1 MWKDS
6 PTREDQMGKQARFTS
21 KKIFFDKNTD
31 FPELPGVYKFY
42 NSEHKI
48 IYIGKAKN
56 IKKRVKSYLNLRKGE
71 GKRITKLKSSIK
83 YIETIITKTESD
95 ALILEQG
102 LISKKRPQFNIQFRD
117 DKSYPAIHLSTSK
130 DYPAIYVS
138 RQKDPESTIF
148 GPFANV
154 GAMRLNVSLIRSL
167 FKLRNCKDINFKNRS
182 RPCIEYQMNRC
193 TAPCVGNISK
203 EDYAFEVQ
211 NAINFLSGDTKNIIL
226 DLQEKMDSYSKKK
239 DYERAAIYRDKVQS
253 IRDTQKR
260 QNVLTGFNDLDVLI
274 VKRNRFNC
282 CLSLLRVEDGWI
294 TSSQNFY
301 PNSQDNITDQ
311 ELLSVF
317 LESYVI
323 DNTARKKINL
333 LFKGE
338 ILKETRDFLARLKSP
353 KIIIHKPNK
362 QNKNLIDI
370 CSSQAEDALSRN
382 NNYSWIQSC
391 FDSLANFLQIE
402 TINKIEGFDISH
414 TSGKNVSASCVSVTK
429 DGPNKK
435 NYRVMNIKKDSNNDY
450 LALSEA
456 IQRRCKNLQKN
467 NLDIPEV
474 ILIDGGKGQL
484 NTVKKYLDKKIS
496 EDIKFIS
503 ISKGPNRN
511 QKYDFLHDGKNSH
524 ELNNSAEILKILQL
538 VRNESHRF
546 AINHHR
552 KRRSKDLLSSSL
564 DRIDGLGPKLKL
576 NLIRYFGGIDKVCEA
591 TLDDLKCVPGI
602 GENKAKK
609 IHSYLKNN

>member
-1 MWKDS
+1 MKHFL
-6 PTREDQMGKQARFTS
+6 TREDQMEKQAQFTN
-21 KKIFFDKNTD
+21 KKILFNKSTD

-42 NSEHKI
+42 NSKNEI

-56 IKKRVKSYLNLRKGE
+56 IKKRVKSYFQLRKGE
-71 GKRITKLKSSIK
+71 GKRVAKLKSSIK

-130 DYPAIYVS
+130 DFPAIYVS
-138 RQKDPESTIF
+138 RQKDSSNTLF

-154 GAMRLNVSLIRSL
+154 GAMRINVSLIRSL
-167 FKLRNCKDINFKNRS
+167 FKIRNCKDINFKNRS

-193 TAPCVGNISK
+193 SAPCVGNISK
-203 EDYAFEVQ
+203 EDYAFDVK
-211 NAINFLSGDTKNIIL
+211 NAINFLSGDTTNVIL
-226 DLQEKMDSYSKKK
+226 ELQKKMDFYSENK

-253 IRDTQKR
+253 IRDTQKK
-260 QNVLTGFNDLDVLI
+260 QNVLTGFNDLDVFVI
-274 VKRNRFNC
+274 KRNKFNC
-282 CLSLLRVEDGWI
+282 CISVLRIEDGWI

-301 PNSQDNITDQ
+301 PDSKDNISDQ

-323 DNTARKKINL
+323 DNKDRKKINL
-333 LFKGE
+333 LFQE
-338 ILKETRDFLARLKSP
+338 QILKETKDFLFDLSSP
-353 KIIIHKPNK
+353 EVITHKANK

-382 NNYSWIQSC
+382 NNFSWVNNSLE
-391 FDSLANFLQIE
+391 SLANFLQIE
-402 TINKIEGFDISH
+402 VINKIEGFDISH
-414 TSGKNVSASCVSVTK
+414 TSGKNVSASCVSITK

-435 NYRVMNIKKDSNNDY
+435 NYRIMNIKKDSNNDY

-467 NLDIPEV
+467 GLSLPEV

-484 NTVKKYLDKKIS
+484 NTVKKYFDEKFL
-496 EDIKFIS
+496 ENIKFIS
-503 ISKGPNRN
+503 VSKGPNRN
-511 QKYDFLHDGKNSH
+511 EKYDVLHDGKNSH
-524 ELNNSAEILKILQL
+524 ELNNFKEISKLLQL

-552 KRRSKDLLSSSL
+552 KRRSKDLFSSSL
-564 DRIDGLGPKLKL
+564 DGIDGLGPKLKL
-576 NLIRYFGGIDKVCEA
+576 NLIRFFGGIDKVIEA
-591 TLDDLKCVPGI
+591 SLDDLKSVPGI
-602 GENKAKK
+602 GEEKAKK
-609 IHSYLKNN
+609 IYSYLNNN

>member
-1 MWKDS
+1 MKHFLIRD
-6 PTREDQMGKQARFTS
+6 DQMEKQAQFTN
-21 KKIFFDKNTD
+21 KKILFNKNTD

-42 NSEHKI
+42 NSKNEI

-56 IKKRVKSYLNLRKGE
+56 IKKRVNSYFQLRKGE
-71 GKRITKLKSSIK
+71 GKRIAKLKSSIK

-130 DYPAIYVS
+130 DFPAIYVS
-138 RQKDPESTIF
+138 RQKDSNNTLF

-154 GAMRLNVSLIRSL
+154 GAMRVNVSLIRSL
-167 FKLRNCKDINFKNRS
+167 FKIRNCKDINFKNRS

-193 TAPCVGNISK
+193 SAPCVGNISK
-203 EDYAFEVQ
+203 EDYAFDVK
-211 NAINFLSGDTKNIIL
+211 NAINFLSGDTTNVIL
-226 DLQEKMDSYSKKK
+226 ELQKKMDYYSNNK

-253 IRDTQKR
+253 IRDTQKK
-260 QNVLTGFNDLDVLI
+260 QNVLTGFDDLDVFVI
-274 VKRNRFNC
+274 KRNKFNC
-282 CLSLLRVEDGWI
+282 CISVLRIEDGWI

-301 PNSQDNITDQ
+301 PDSKENISDQ
-311 ELLSVF
+311 ELLSAF

-323 DNTARKKINL
+323 DNSDRKKINL
-333 LFKGE
+333 LFKE
-338 ILKETRDFLARLKSP
+338 QILKETKDFLFDLSSP
-353 KIIIHKPNK
+353 KVITHKSNK

-382 NNYSWIQSC
+382 NNFSWVNNC
-391 FDSLANFLQIE
+391 FESLANFLQIE
-402 TINKIEGFDISH
+402 DINKIEGFDISH
-414 TSGKNVSASCVSVTK
+414 TSGKNVSASCVSITK
-429 DGPNKK
+429 EGPKKK
-435 NYRVMNIKKDSNNDY
+435 NYRIMNIKKDSNNDF

-467 NLDIPEV
+467 SLSLPEV

-484 NTVKKYLDKKIS
+484 NTVKKYLDEKFL
-496 EDIKFIS
+496 ENIKFIS
-503 ISKGPNRN
+503 VSKGPNRN
-511 QKYDFLHDGKNSH
+511 EKYDVLHDGKNSH
-524 ELNNSAEILKILQL
+524 ELNNFKEISKLLQL

-552 KRRSKDLLSSSL
+552 KRRSRDLFSSSL
-564 DRIDGLGPKLKL
+564 DGIDGLGPKLKL
-576 NLIRYFGGIDKVCEA
+576 NLIRFFGGIDKVIEA
-591 TLDDLKCVPGI
+591 SFDDLKSAPGI
-602 GENKAKK
+602 GEEKAKK
-609 IHSYLKNN
+609 IYSYLNNN

>member
-1 MWKDS
+1 M
-6 PTREDQMGKQARFTS
+6 EKQAQFTN
-21 KKIFFDKNTD
+21 KKILFNKSTD

-42 NSEHKI
+42 NSKNEI

-56 IKKRVKSYLNLRKGE
+56 IKKRVKSYFQLRKGE
-71 GKRITKLKSSIK
+71 GKRIAKLKSSIK

-130 DYPAIYVS
+130 DFPAIYVS
-138 RQKDPESTIF
+138 RQKDSSNTLF

-154 GAMRLNVSLIRSL
+154 GAMRINVSLIRSL
-167 FKLRNCKDINFKNRS
+167 FKIRNCKDINFKNRS

-193 TAPCVGNISK
+193 SAPCVGNISK
-203 EDYAFEVQ
+203 EDYAFDVK
-211 NAINFLSGDTKNIIL
+211 NAINFLSGDTTNVIL
-226 DLQEKMDSYSKKK
+226 ELQKKMDFYSENK

-253 IRDTQKR
+253 IRDTQKK
-260 QNVLTGFNDLDVLI
+260 QNVLTGFNDLDVFVI
-274 VKRNRFNC
+274 KRNKFNC
-282 CLSLLRVEDGWI
+282 CISVLRIEDGWI

-301 PNSQDNITDQ
+301 PDSKDNISDQ

-323 DNTARKKINL
+323 DNKDRKKINL
-333 LFKGE
+333 LFQE
-338 ILKETRDFLARLKSP
+338 QILKETKDFLFDLSSP
-353 KIIIHKPNK
+353 EVITHKANK

-382 NNYSWIQSC
+382 NNFSWVNNSLE
-391 FDSLANFLQIE
+391 SLANFLQIE
-402 TINKIEGFDISH
+402 VINKIEGFDISH
-414 TSGKNVSASCVSVTK
+414 TSGKNVSASCVSITK

-435 NYRVMNIKKDSNNDY
+435 NYRIMNIKKDSNNDY

-467 NLDIPEV
+467 GLSLPEV

-484 NTVKKYLDKKIS
+484 NTVKKYFDEKFL
-496 EDIKFIS
+496 ENIKFIS
-503 ISKGPNRN
+503 VSKGPNRN
-511 QKYDFLHDGKNSH
+511 EKYDVLHDGKNSH
-524 ELNNSAEILKILQL
+524 ELNNFKEISKLLQL

-552 KRRSKDLLSSSL
+552 KRRSKDLFSSSL
-564 DRIDGLGPKLKL
+564 DGIDGLGPKLKL
-576 NLIRYFGGIDKVCEA
+576 NLIRFFGGIDKVIEA
-591 TLDDLKCVPGI
+591 SLDDLKSVPGI
-602 GENKAKK
+602 GEEKAKK
-609 IHSYLKNN
+609 IYSYLNNN